1 MHLLVGIGLG
11 PVALPGPQRRLTAAD
26 ARPALAAPAAVG
38 ADLRVQGVQGGG
50 VDLAE
55 LGAAEG
61 GQDVAVDGAA
71 VVGHRDGRDGLD
83 LLAPGEPALDQL
95 ADRAG
100 AAAAPFAAVDLLQQL
115 GLDLLG
121 LAVGRLGLPGYLAA
135 DPALA
140 AGERVAAGVDLHL
153 QAGTVTALTD
163 HGASLAGQSAFATEE

>member
-83 LLAPGEPALDQL
+83 LLAQVNQRSTSSPTVQVRLPRRSPRSTCSSSSASTFL
-95 ADRAG
+95 AWR
-100 AAAAPFAAVDLLQQL
+100 
-115 GLDLLG
+115 
-121 LAVGRLGLPGYLAA
+121 
-135 DPALA
+135 
-140 AGERVAAGVDLHL
+140 
-153 QAGTVTALTD
+153 
-163 HGASLAGQSAFATEE
+163 